1 MKKILSLLF
10 SFILLLTCTIPAFAA
25 PATQTR
31 TVTNE
36 YEALMELYGNSTSQ
50 LKQKGYTNDEIQN
63 IKNFEETY
71 NQHILK
77 IAKLD
82 PSVLSK
88 HGYTL
93 QQIQKIKNF
102 NPTTAT
108 TEDKILLSAT
118 CETTSFIDEYTG
130 TTGRVT
136 TTFEWTGIPAFKMT
150 DILATAWNNWYI
162 TGKSANIEYVKINN
176 PNDTFSQTPTY
187 KKSDTGLESFGAS
200 YYFPAAERDNYY
212 YARSGSSIFVL
223 GCESKQHL
231 ETAGRLGHQ
240 EGVASLSVSIRG
252 GLDISFSVGRKSLGN
267 GYDTTK
273 K

>member
-1 MKKILSLLF
+1 MKKIFSLLF
-10 SFILLLTCTIPAFAA
+10 SFILLFTYTMPVFAA
-25 PATQTR
+25 PVNQTR

-50 LKQKGYTNDEIQN
+50 LKQQGYTKDEIQN
-63 IKNFEETY
+63 IKNFDETY

-77 IAKLD
+77 IAQLD
-82 PSVLSK
+82 PSILSA
-88 HGYTL
+88 HGYTS
-93 QQIQKIKNF
+93 QQIQKIKSF
-102 NPTTAT
+102 NPSTAT

-118 CETTSFIDEYTG
+118 CETTSSIDNYTG

-136 TTFEWTGIPAFKMT
+136 TTFEWSGIPVFKMT

-162 TGKSANIEYVKINN
+162 KGKSANIEYANINN
-176 PNDTFSQTPTY
+176 PNDTFSETPTY

-200 YYFPAAERDNYY
+200 YYFPASKQDNYY
-212 YARSGSSIFVL
+212 YARSGFSIFVL
-223 GCESKQHL
+223 GCNTKQHL

-252 GLDISFSVGRKSLGN
+252 GLDISFSVGRSSLGS
-267 GYDTTK
+267 GYDIAR
-273 K
+273 

>member
-25 PATQTR
+25 PATQTQ

-36 YEALMELYGNSTSQ
+36 YEALMELYGNSTSD
-50 LKQKGYTNDEIQN
+50 LKQKGYTNDEIQT
-63 IKNFEETY
+63 IRNFDETY

-82 PSVLSK
+82 SSVLSA
-88 HGYTL
+88 HGYTS
-93 QQIQKIKNF
+93 QQIRKIKNF

-118 CETTSFIDEYTG
+118 CHTKATIDNYTG
-130 TTGRVT
+130 TTGRIT
-136 TTFEWTGIPAFKMT
+136 STFEWTGVPAFKMT

-162 TGKSANIEYVKINN
+162 TGKSANIEYANINN
-176 PNDTFSQTPTY
+176 PNDTFSETPTY

-200 YYFPAAERDNYY
+200 YYFPASKQDNYY
-212 YARSGSSIFVL
+212 YSRRGSSIFVL
-223 GCESKQHL
+223 GCDTKQHL
-231 ETAGRLGHQ
+231 ETASRLGHQ
-240 EGVASLSVSIRG
+240 QGIASLSVSIRG
-252 GLDISFSVGRKSLGN
+252 GLDISFSTGRKSLGD
-267 GYDTTK
+267 GYDIAR
-273 K
+273 